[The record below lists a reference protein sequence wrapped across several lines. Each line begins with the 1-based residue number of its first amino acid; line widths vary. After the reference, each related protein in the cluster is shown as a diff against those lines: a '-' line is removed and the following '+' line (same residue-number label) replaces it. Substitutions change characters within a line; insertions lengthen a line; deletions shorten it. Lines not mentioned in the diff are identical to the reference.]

1 MKLGK
6 RFIVFCWHGMEW
18 KSCYNGVSFLRAA
31 SAAALP
37 FLVASTDRND
47 AETLLSTFYTET
59 SNTLAGLSRLAT
71 PCVYCIVQENYLQS
85 DVTWYLLSSPK
96 TLIFCYSSD

>member
-1 MKLGK
+1 M
-6 RFIVFCWHGMEW
+6 FCWHGMEW
-18 KSCYNGVSFLRAA
+18 KSCYNGVSSLRAA

-47 AETLLSTFYTET
+47 AAVLLSTFYTET
-59 SNTLAGLSRLAT
+59 SNNLADLSLLAT
-71 PCVYCIVQENYLQS
+71 PCVYCIVQWNYLQS
-85 DVTWYLLSSPK
+85 VVIRYLWSSPK